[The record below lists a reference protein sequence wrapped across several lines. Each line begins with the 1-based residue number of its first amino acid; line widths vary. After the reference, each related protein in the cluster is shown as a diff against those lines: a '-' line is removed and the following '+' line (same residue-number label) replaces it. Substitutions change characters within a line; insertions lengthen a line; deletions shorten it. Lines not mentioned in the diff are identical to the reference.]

1 MAINQHQK
9 NSGQEEVCCPEFE
22 PSLWDEKILEW
33 DKKRFVKSNICT
45 LFYMPLN
52 FGAVMRKLDAKIRAS
67 GAEMEKDGLGLSDH
81 TSKWN
86 MDIYLA
92 VNKEVPG
99 LTNVAMTGKFLC
111 KVYEGAYK
119 ETGKWCKDYE
129 NYAKSRHVKIEK
141 WYLWYTTCPKCAKK
155 YGKNYV
161 AIIGRIV

>member
-1 MAINQHQK
+1 
-9 NSGQEEVCCPEFE
+9 
-22 PSLWDEKILEW
+22 
-33 DKKRFVKSNICT
+33 
-45 LFYMPLN
+45 MPLN

-67 GAEMEKDGLGLSDH
+67 SAEMEKDGLGLSDH

-111 KVYEGAYK
+111 KVYEGTYK

-129 NYAKSRHVKIEK
+129 NYAKSRHVKIEI